1 MLLKS
6 KITEFYCMADDSV
19 RNLHGDKKNIW

>member
-1 MLLKS
+1 MFPKS
-6 KITEFYCMADDSV
+6 KITEIYYMADDSV